1 MEPSKPASDEELLR
15 NSERATED
23 IMKVFE
29 DPIFQGGMGSG
40 EMELEEV
47 DF

>member
-1 MEPSKPASDEELLR
+1 MPCELASDEELLR
-15 NSERATED
+15 YSERATET
-23 IMKVFE
+23 IMEVFE
-29 DPIFQGGMGSG
+29 DPLFREGANYA